1 MGKVITITNQ
11 KGGVGKTTTAVSLAA
26 ELGARGNRVL
36 LVDIDPQGNAT
47 SGFGID
53 KRTVEHTVYDV
64 LIGNCT
70 AGEGVRE
77 TDSERV
83 SILTSDNNLVGA
95 EIEIID
101 IPGRESILK
110 RALREIRD
118 DYDYTL
124 IDAPPSLGIL
134 TLNGL
139 CAADTV
145 FIPMQCEF
153 FALEGLSQLMNSV
166 RLVKKKYNPPL
177 DIEGI
182 LLTMFDGRLNLHL
195 QVAEEIKK
203 HFPGKVYKTTIP
215 RNVRLSEAPSY
226 GQPIREYDRASRG
239 AHAYRELC
247 DEFIANQAKG
257 GTSL

>member
-26 ELGARGNRVL
+26 ELGARGKRVL

-53 KRTVEHTVYDV
+53 KRTVTNTVYDM
-64 LIGNCT
+64 LIGTCT
-70 AGEGVRE
+70 ASQAARE
-77 TDSERV
+77 TGSERV
-83 SILTSDNNLVGA
+83 DILTSDNNLVGA

-101 IPGRESILK
+101 IPGREAILK
-110 RALREIRD
+110 KALREIRD
-118 DYDYTL
+118 DYDYLL

-153 FALEGLSQLMNSV
+153 FALEGLSQLVNSV

-195 QVAEEIKK
+195 QVADEIKK
-203 HFPGKVYKTTIP
+203 YFPGKVYKTTIP

-226 GQPIREYDRASRG
+226 GQPIREYDRSSRG

-247 DEFIANQAKG
+247 DEFLKHQDEQG
-257 GTSL
+257 GRR

>member
-11 KGGVGKTTTAVSLAA
+11 KGGVGKTTTAVSLGA
-26 ELGARGNRVL
+26 ELGARGHKVL
-36 LVDIDPQGNAT
+36 LIDIDPQGNAT

-53 KRTVEHTVYDV
+53 KRKTEKTVYHI
-64 LIGNCT
+64 LIGDCT
-70 AGEGVRE
+70 AEE
-77 TDSERV
+77 ALLHTKSENV
-83 SILTSDNNLVGA
+83 DILTSDNNLVGA

-101 IPGRESILK
+101 IPSRESLLK
-110 RALREIRD
+110 KALREIQD
-118 DYDYTL
+118 DYDFVL

-134 TLNGL
+134 TLNAL
-139 CAADTV
+139 CAADTA

-153 FALEGLSQLMNSV
+153 FALEGLSQLVNSI

-177 DIEGI
+177 DVEGI

-195 QVAEEIKK
+195 QVADEIKK
-203 HFPGKVYKTTIP
+203 YFPDKVYRTTIP
-215 RNVRLSEAPSY
+215 RNVRLSEAPSF

-247 DEFIANQAKG
+247 DEFLSRNKK
-257 GTSL
+257 